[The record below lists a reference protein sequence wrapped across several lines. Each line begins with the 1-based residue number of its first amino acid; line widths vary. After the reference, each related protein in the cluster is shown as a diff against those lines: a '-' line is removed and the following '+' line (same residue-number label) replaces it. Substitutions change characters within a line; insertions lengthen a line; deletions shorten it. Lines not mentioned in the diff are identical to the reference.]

1 MRSVMRAIATDLDG
15 TLLTP
20 EGTIHRLD
28 VEALR
33 AAHSEGVDIV
43 VATGRPSRWLDVLD
57 PLADLDP
64 IVIASNGAV
73 VVRAGEP
80 TEHAWLDTITVA
92 ELLGELA
99 HAIPGAH
106 FALERGDLFGCE
118 PGSRSRFESAPGT
131 LHAPALELL
140 EVMGPP
146 LKLLIY
152 HDHLGSDRLHAE
164 AEKVI
169 AGRAT
174 ATHSLTHDEFGLV
187 ELSAP
192 GVTKARALARV
203 ASEMGIV
210 AADVVAFG
218 DMPNDAEMLSWA
230 GRGFV
235 VSNGH
240 PDLLARFEV
249 VASNRDAGV
258 GRTVNA
264 LLRSGRSQL

>member
-1 MRSVMRAIATDLDG
+1 MAMFRAIVTDLDG

-20 EGTIHRLD
+20 EGRIHPVD
-28 VEALR
+28 VEALQL
-33 AAHSEGVDIV
+33 AHASGVEVI
-43 VATGRPSRWLDVLD
+43 VATGRPSRWLGVLD
-57 PLADLDP
+57 ALGGVEP

-73 VVRAGEP
+73 VVRGGEP
-80 TEHAWLDTITVA
+80 TEHAWLDIATVA
-92 ELLGELA
+92 ALLDELRDAL
-99 HAIPGAH
+99 PGAF

-118 PGSRSRFESAPGT
+118 PGARSRFAAEPGT
-131 LHAPALELL
+131 LHAPAHELL
-140 EVMGPP
+140 EIMGAP

-152 HDHLGSDRLHAE
+152 HDRLGSDRLHAE
-164 AEKVI
+164 AEEVI

-174 ATHSLTHDEFGLV
+174 ATHSLTHNDFGLV

-192 GVTKARALARV
+192 GVTKAKALGRV
-203 ASEMGIV
+203 AAELGIPASE
-210 AADVVAFG
+210 VVAFG

-264 LLRSGRSQL
+264 LLGRPQS